1 MGDSLPEAR
10 GPMQRSEES
19 REMLSKLSA
28 ASLRIS
34 CTLDLNAILQGVVD
48 GARSLTDARYG
59 ALLVFDS
66 CGGVRDF
73 VTSGMSHEDQRS
85 IGSWP
90 KAIGLLGHL
99 REYREPLRLSDL
111 ADHPTTVGFPD
122 NHPMMKSFM
131 GMPIWHRDVL
141 YGCIYV
147 TEKEND
153 RDFSLDDEDTIAMF
167 ASQAAMAISNALKYK
182 AEQRA
187 KSDLEALLDSSPL
200 GLLILDANTGN
211 VLSLNEETKR
221 MVGGMGEKGA
231 SLEHLLDEVT
241 FRRADGR
248 EVCLAELPLDRVLKS
263 GETVRAEK
271 ISVSLPNGRTVTT
284 LVNARPIYSDN
295 GEVLSV
301 VVTMQDITRLHELER
316 IRAEFLGI
324 VNSELRAP
332 LTTIKGSTTTVLE
345 SPYPLDSTE
354 TRQFF
359 RIIDEQTDHIRERIS
374 SLLDVTRIEAGT
386 LSIIPEPTDVANLI
400 VEAKGA
406 LLSAG
411 PKNEIAIDC
420 PPELPLVMAD
430 RTRILQ
436 VLHNLLSNAS
446 ENSREESTIL
456 VAVSHMD
463 ADVAVTVTYE
473 GNCESVERP
482 SLPSQIC
489 SWMADENVTGLD
501 RAGLGLAISRGIVE
515 AHGGRISGEI
525 SGSSF
530 SITIAIP
537 EAMETSKVLDEPSS
551 EIPPHETQAE
561 SQQER
566 ILAIVDDPPI
576 LRYVRDTLSG
586 AGYIPI
592 MTRSPDV
599 VNRLIREEKPSIVI
613 LDHSL
618 SGTDDFENMKSIIEI
633 TDVPVIYLSDYSRDR
648 VIEEVIDLGA
658 SDFVVKPFSPSEL
671 VARITA
677 ALRKKTASD
686 RTHALDPYVFGEL
699 EIIYSER
706 RVRVGGSTVYL
717 TATEYGLLFEL
728 SINAGRVLTH
738 EQLIERVWGGP
749 NSGDSQ
755 VLRAFIK
762 SLRRKLNDDARSPR
776 YIFTEHRVGYR
787 MTKPEM
793 PA

>member
-1 MGDSLPEAR
+1 
-10 GPMQRSEES
+10 
-19 REMLSKLSA
+19 
-28 ASLRIS
+28 
-34 CTLDLNAILQGVVD
+34 
-48 GARSLTDARYG
+48 
-59 ALLVFDS
+59 
-66 CGGVRDF
+66 
-73 VTSGMSHEDQRS
+73 
-85 IGSWP
+85 
-90 KAIGLLGHL
+90 
-99 REYREPLRLSDL
+99 
-111 ADHPTTVGFPD
+111 
-122 NHPMMKSFM
+122 M
-131 GMPIWHRDVL
+131 GMPIWHREVL
-141 YGCIYV
+141 YGCIYLA
-147 TEKEND
+147 EKENA
-153 RDFSLDDEDTIAMF
+153 REFSLDDEDTITMF

-200 GLLILDANTGN
+200 GLLVFDANTGS
-211 VLSLNEETKR
+211 VLSINEETKR
-221 MVGGMGEKGA
+221 MVGGMVENCASFENLLGEI
-231 SLEHLLDEVT
+231 S

-248 EVCLAELPLDRVLKS
+248 EFCLAELPLDQVLKS

-271 ISVSLPNGRTVTT
+271 ISISLPNGRTVTT
-284 LVNARPIYSDN
+284 LVNARPIYSDD
-295 GEVLSV
+295 GEIVSV

-359 RIIDEQTDHIRERIS
+359 RIIDEQIDHIRERIS
-374 SLLDVTRIEAGT
+374 NLLDVTRIKAGT
-386 LSIIPEPTDVANLI
+386 LSIMPEPTDLANLI

-411 PKNEIAIDC
+411 LKNEIAIDC

-446 ENSREESTIL
+446 EHSREESTIL
-456 VAVSHMD
+456 VAVSRMD
-463 ADVAVTVTYE
+463 TDVAVTVTYE
-473 GNCESVERP
+473 GNCDSVGHLP
-482 SLPSQIC
+482 LPSQAS
-489 SWMADENVTGLD
+489 SWMADEEVTGLD

-525 SGSSF
+525 SGSGF
-530 SITIAIP
+530 SITITIP
-537 EAMETSKVLDEPSS
+537 EAIETSRALAEPSPGIS
-551 EIPPHETQAE
+551 PHETQAE
-561 SQQER
+561 CQQER
-566 ILAIVDDPPI
+566 ILAIVDAPPI
-576 LRYVRDTLSG
+576 LMYVRDTLSG

-599 VNRLIREEKPSIVI
+599 VNRLIREEKPSVVI

-618 SGTDDFENMKSIIEI
+618 SGTNDFETMKSITEI
-633 TDVPVIYLSDYSRDR
+633 TDVPVIYLSDYSKDQ

-671 VARITA
+671 VARIAA
-677 ALRKKTASD
+677 ALRKKAVSD
-686 RTHALDPYVFGEL
+686 RTHSLDPYVLGEL
-699 EIIYSER
+699 EITYSER
-706 RVRVGGSTVYL
+706 RVRVAGSPVYL

-738 EQLIERVWGGP
+738 DQLIERVWSAP

-787 MTKPEM
+787 MTKPE
-793 PA
+793 AGVQSR